1 MQIKDLYRIKIDVT
15 QVEIVVTD
23 HQEFFVKLTERQLGE
38 IHRNFETKRYCDL
51 FEKMFERF
59 WDEEVGNEFDPPELS
74 DEALIRGGE
83 IVSTLVNAKSNDP
96 NFFVLSHI
104 RFEIFWHLDK
114 DIARTQ
120 DLVSLMLQ
128 NRKCAAGLQ
137 RKIVSRVLEDF
148 VNARIVGEAPGS
160 GKAKSAWIRRRVA
173 DIVNAYI
180 NQLQDNLPKE
190 ESNPN

>member
-1 MQIKDLYRIKIDVT
+1 MEIKDLYRIKIDVN

-23 HQEFFVKLTERQLGE
+23 RQEFFVNLTERQLGE
-38 IHRNFETKRYCDL
+38 IHHNFETKRYCDL
-51 FEKMFERF
+51 FEKVFERF

-74 DEALIRGGE
+74 DEALLRGGE

-128 NRKCAAGLQ
+128 DRKDAADIYD
-137 RKIVSRVLEDF
+137 KIVLQVLSDF

-160 GKAKSAWIRRRVA
+160 GKAKSSWIRRRVA
-173 DIVNAYI
+173 DIVNAYTLECATI
-180 NQLQDNLPKE
+180 K
-190 ESNPN
+190 